1 MGDEKMNVFGIDL
14 LQLIIYICVA
24 TSCIVVIYI
33 LKLTRSKKK
42 TQMETAENELQG
54 VPTEVF
60 KAYSHKRMDL
70 ADEQLPSEDKTVI
83 EQLITLI
90 DKMYSHQVG
99 LTPTSTS
106 NPERQTSE
114 KHVAEPKEEEEPK
127 PTEPPPLPLS
137 HVDEETY
144 VPTSEDQKLI
154 EKIRKL
160 LKQKE

>member
-1 MGDEKMNVFGIDL
+1 MNVFGVDL

-42 TQMETAENELQG
+42 TEPAENE
-54 VPTEVF
+54 P
-60 KAYSHKRMDL
+60 
-70 ADEQLPSEDKTVI
+70 EQLLNEDKTVI
-83 EQLITLI
+83 EQLIVLI

-106 NPERQTSE
+106 NPNHEPERQTPM
-114 KHVAEPKEEEEPK
+114 AETKEEEEPQ
-127 PTEPPPLPLS
+127 PTQAPSLPLS

-144 VPTSEDQKLI
+144 KPTKEDQELL

-160 LKQKE
+160 FKEKK

>member
-1 MGDEKMNVFGIDL
+1 MNIFGVDL

-33 LKLTRSKKK
+33 LKVTRSKKK
-42 TQMETAENELQG
+42 TEPAENE
-54 VPTEVF
+54 P
-60 KAYSHKRMDL
+60 
-70 ADEQLPSEDKTVI
+70 EQLLNEDKTVI
-83 EQLITLI
+83 EQLIVLI